1 MSRSARRLYA
11 NSTQIPFRRY
21 LYRSHTSAE
30 TAVAPAVVAAAAAAA
45 AAAAV
50 AVPVPALAAVDFV
63 AAAAAVVSP
72 VPPRAPGIACSSP
85 RWLNQHPREDNYIAI
100 VYT

>member
-11 NSTQIPFRRY
+11 NSTQIPSRRY

-30 TAVAPAVVAAAAAAA
+30 PAVAPAV

-50 AVPVPALAAVDFV
+50 AVPAPALAAVDVV
-63 AAAAAVVSP
+63 AAAAVASP
-72 VPPRAPGIACSSP
+72 VPSQLPEPPAVPQAGLISI
-85 RWLNQHPREDNYIAI
+85 HGKTTI
-100 VYT
+100 

>member
-11 NSTQIPFRRY
+11 NSTQIPSRRY

-30 TAVAPAVVAAAAAAA
+30 PAVASAV

-50 AVPVPALAAVDFV
+50 AVPAPALAAVDVAV
-63 AAAAAVVSP
+63 AAAVASP
-72 VPPRAPGIACSSP
+72 VPPRSSESP
-85 RWLNQHPREDNYIAI
+85 AVPYAGLISIHGKTTI
-100 VYT
+100 